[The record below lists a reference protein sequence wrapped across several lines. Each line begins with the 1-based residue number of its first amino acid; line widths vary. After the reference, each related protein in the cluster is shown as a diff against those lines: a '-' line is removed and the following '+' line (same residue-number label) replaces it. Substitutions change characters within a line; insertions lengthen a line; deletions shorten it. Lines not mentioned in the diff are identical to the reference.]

1 MLTAYSSRELLNITI
16 YNTGEGI
23 VDFLLNVGSGIS
35 GNIPSSLIDIPSS
48 SHGEP
53 KQVLMVKV

>member
-1 MLTAYSSRELLNITI
+1 MIHKCKLSITVKISMLTAYSSRELLNITI

-35 GNIPSSLIDIPSS
+35 GNVV
-48 SHGEP
+48 E
-53 KQVLMVKV
+53 Q